1 MKIDELKNGDVIV
14 QCVDTGSRSAYTSPV
29 RRMTFTVVMDSDGI
43 KLDDGN
49 GTIFVPDF
57 SEGRWYFQ
65 KKRNWTP
72 DEMRSL
78 VGRTITDDYGTRLIV
93 EYSNSNNMIG
103 VIVNS
108 GFKRFGHSDV
118 GSFFGE
124 KYDLVKIE

>member
-1 MKIDELKNGDVIV
+1 MKIEELKNGDIVV
-14 QCVDTGSRSAYTSPV
+14 QCVDTGSMSAYTPPV
-29 RRMTFTVVMDSDGI
+29 MKKEFTVTVDSEGI

-49 GTIFVPDF
+49 GTVFVPDF
-57 SEGRWYFQ
+57 SEGCWYFQ

-108 GFKRFGHSDV
+108 GFKKFGPGDV